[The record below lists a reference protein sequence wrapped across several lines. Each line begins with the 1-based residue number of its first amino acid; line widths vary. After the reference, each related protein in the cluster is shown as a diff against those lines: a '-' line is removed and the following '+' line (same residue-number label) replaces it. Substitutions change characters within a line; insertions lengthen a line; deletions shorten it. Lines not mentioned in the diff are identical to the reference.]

1 MSGSLYFKAPQVRG
15 DMKIKELFELAEGVP
30 KGTRCLA
37 DYGIALPVFNGR
49 AVFGWDSSCKT
60 QMTVMINGL
69 PDKTVFILD
78 DKLEEEVH
86 RVLGSLVYL
95 NT

>member
-1 MSGSLYFKAPQVRG
+1 MSGSLYFEATQVRG
-15 DMKIKELFELAEGVP
+15 DMKIKELFGLAEGAP

-37 DYGIALPVFNGR
+37 DYEIKLPVFVGR
-49 AVFGWDSSCKT
+49 AVFGWDTGCET
-60 QMTVMINGL
+60 QMNVMISGL

-78 DKLEEEVH
+78 DKLEEDIH
-86 RVLGSLVYL
+86 RVLGGLVYL